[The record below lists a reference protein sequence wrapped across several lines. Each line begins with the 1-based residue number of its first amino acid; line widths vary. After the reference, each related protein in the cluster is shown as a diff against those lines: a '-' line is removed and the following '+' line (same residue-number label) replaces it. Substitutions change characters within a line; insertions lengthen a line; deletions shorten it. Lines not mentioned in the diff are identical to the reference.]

1 MLQLWSFWRNAT
13 LTRKAV
19 SCCRTLI
26 VKVMFCIG
34 LLTISPRWVTCI
46 LSVIMQYTV
55 LVMLNSTIFSDMV
68 FFSWNGMNIKGD
80 EHRGRDWRENRGKG
94 SVTCKKSVKGRKCT
108 LPVTKSVLTSTLSIL
123 SRIYIVH
130 DEVKDKAFELE
141 LSWVG
146 ESNAFLSFL

>member
-1 MLQLWSFWRNAT
+1 
-13 LTRKAV
+13 
-19 SCCRTLI
+19 
-26 VKVMFCIG
+26 
-34 LLTISPRWVTCI
+34 
-46 LSVIMQYTV
+46 
-55 LVMLNSTIFSDMV
+55 
-68 FFSWNGMNIKGD
+68 
-80 EHRGRDWRENRGKG
+80 
-94 SVTCKKSVKGRKCT
+94 VKGRKCT